1 MSPDVAKSAMLL
13 GFFAVVTPYFLGYGI
28 AIGRKLI
35 NGVARF

>member
-1 MSPDVAKSAMLL
+1 MSPDIAKSALLL

-28 AIGRKLI
+28 SVGRKLI